1 MPRAPRIQFLTL
13 GCRLNE
19 AEIQEWADAC
29 WRHGWELVAADTP
42 ADIIVFNT
50 CAVTAAA
57 GRKSRQLVRR
67 QHRLH
72 PQAQLVV
79 SGCWATLEP
88 AAAAREP
95 GVTQIVVNQEKD
107 QFIAQY
113 LPPLEG
119 GAPASTDLA
128 LTTGSLPLV
137 LRQRQRAFI
146 KVQDGCRYQCSF
158 CITTQA
164 RGAERSRSVAEVIA
178 AIRRWEQAGI
188 QEVVLTGV
196 HLGGYRSADGADLTA
211 LVAQILAV
219 TTVPRV
225 RLGSLEPW
233 DLTDD
238 FWALFANP
246 RLMPHLHLPLQ
257 SGSDAVLRRMAR
269 RCKTADF
276 AQLVARGRALVPDL
290 NLTTDVIV
298 GFPGET
304 AEDWQ
309 RTLAFVEAMAF
320 GQIHIF
326 NYSPRA
332 GTAAATL
339 PDAVAET
346 IKQQRS
352 AELHALARQLTQQV
366 LKAQCGLR
374 VTVLCEGAEGAAA
387 QRFGYTPNYL
397 PVQIVGAGAVGAQR
411 LRTVTLTGLTADGQN
426 LIGRCSG

>member
-1 MPRAPRIQFLTL
+1 MPRAGRIQFLTL

-19 AEIQEWADAC
+19 AEIEEWADAC
-29 WRHGWELVAADTP
+29 WRHGWELVAADAP

-57 GRKSRQLVRR
+57 VRKSRQLVRR

-72 PQAQLVV
+72 PLAQLVV

-88 AAAAREP
+88 AAVAQEP

-107 QFIAQY
+107 QFVAKV
-113 LPPLEG
+113 LT
-119 GAPASTDLA
+119 GAGAIASTDFA
-128 LTTGSLPLV
+128 LTTGNQSLV

-164 RGAERSRSVAEVIA
+164 RGAERSRSVTEVIA
-178 AIRRWEQAGI
+178 AIRRWEEAGI

-196 HLGGYRSADGADLTA
+196 HLGGYRSACGADLTA
-211 LVAQILAV
+211 LVAQILAA

-233 DLTDD
+233 GVTDA

-246 RLMPHLHLPLQ
+246 RLMPHLHVPLQ

-276 AQLVARGRALVPDL
+276 AQLVARGRTLVPEL
-290 NLTTDVIV
+290 NVTTDVIV

-304 AEDWQ
+304 ASDWQ
-309 RTLAFVEAMAF
+309 QTLTVAEAMAF
-320 GQIHIF
+320 GQMHIF
-326 NYSPRA
+326 SYSPRA
-332 GTAAATL
+332 GTVAATL

-346 IKQQRS
+346 VKQQRS
-352 AELHALARQLTQQV
+352 AELQVLARRLTRQM
-366 LKAQCGLR
+366 LEAQCGKQ
-374 VTVLCEGAEGAAA
+374 VMVLCEGDEGEAAL
-387 QRFGYTPNYL
+387 RFGYTPNYL
-397 PVQIVGAGAVGAQR
+397 PVQIIGAGVVGAQR
-411 LRTVTLTGLTADGQN
+411 LRSVRLTGLTADGEN
-426 LIGRCSG
+426 LIGRCLC